1 MKNLLFFLLIASL
14 LTSCCRRNIHTSVKY
29 EVRDSVSITTQ
40 TRYID
45 TTVHIDSSVS
55 VVRIECDSN
64 NKPQII
70 SNTQTHGSKKT
81 NFSQIDNNTFK
92 IKCPADS
99 LRLIVAF
106 QDSVIRSY
114 RTEKTD
120 TTIVVEEKKGF
131 WARFG
136 EIIKHIGYAIFFMF
150 LGAVVYALL
159 KPFR

>member
-1 MKNLLFFLLIASL
+1 MKDIILIIIAVSL
-14 LTSCCRRNIHTSVKY
+14 LSSCCRKKLHTTIRY

-40 TRYID
+40 TRYVD
-45 TTVHIDSSVS
+45 TTVRIDSSVS
-55 VVRIECDSN
+55 IVRIECDSN

-70 SNTQTHGSKKT
+70 SNTQTHGSRKT
-81 NFSQIDNNTFK
+81 NVTKLDNNTFK

-99 LRLIVAF
+99 LRLVIAF
-106 QDSVIRSY
+106 QDSLIRSY

-120 TTIVVEEKKGF
+120 TTIVVEDKKGF

-136 EIIKHIGYAIFFMF
+136 EIIKHIGYALFFMF
-150 LGAVVYALL
+150 LGSVIYALL

>member
-1 MKNLLFFLLIASL
+1 MKNILFLIFLLSL

-70 SNTQTHGSKKT
+70 SNTQTHGPRKT
-81 NFSQIDNNTFK
+81 NISQIDNNTFK

-99 LRLIVAF
+99 LRLIIAF

-131 WARFG
+131 WAHITQ
-136 EIIKHIGYAIFFMF
+136 IIAHLFYILIALFTG
-150 LGAVVYALL
+150 ALL
-159 KPFR
+159 YTILKR

>member
-1 MKNLLFFLLIASL
+1 MKNLLLLFLLASL

-70 SNTQTHGSKKT
+70 SNKQTHGTRKT
-81 NFSQIDNNTFK
+81 TITKLDNNTFK
-92 IKCPADS
+92 FKSEADS
-99 LRLIVAF
+99 LRIRVDYLEN
-106 QDSVIRSY
+106 VIRSY

-131 WARFG
+131 WAKFG

>member
-1 MKNLLFFLLIASL
+1 MKYSLAVILLASL

-70 SNTQTHGSKKT
+70 SNTQTHGRTKIVLTKFDQS
-81 NFSQIDNNTFK
+81 TFK
-92 IKCPADS
+92 IKCEADS
-99 LRLIVAF
+99 LRLVIAY
-106 QDSVIRSY
+106 QDSIIRSY
-114 RTEKTD
+114 RAEKTD

-131 WARFG
+131 WAHIKQ
-136 EIIKHIGYAIFFMF
+136 IIAHLFYTLIALFTG
-150 LGAVVYALL
+150 ALL
-159 KPFR
+159 YIILKR

>member
-1 MKNLLFFLLIASL
+1 MKNLLLLFLLASL

-45 TTVHIDSSVS
+45 TVVPRDSIIYD
-55 VVRIECDSN
+55 VRIDCDSN
-64 NKPQII
+64 NKPRI
-70 SNTQTHGSKKT
+70 SSQNHTSGNGKINISQTSS
-81 NFSQIDNNTFK
+81 NSFK
-92 IKCPADS
+92 IKCEADS
-99 LRLIVAF
+99 LRLVIAF

-120 TTIVVEEKKGF
+120 TTIVVEEKQGF
-131 WARFG
+131 WAKFG

-150 LGAVVYALL
+150 LGAVIYALL

>member
-1 MKNLLFFLLIASL
+1 MKNLFLLILLTSL

-55 VVRIECDSN
+55 VVRIECDSK

-70 SNTQTHGSKKT
+70 SNTQTHGSRKT
-81 NFSQIDNNTFK
+81 NITKLDNNTFK
-92 IKCPADS
+92 FKSEADS
-99 LRLIVAF
+99 LRLVIAY

-114 RTEKTD
+114 RAEKTD

-131 WARFG
+131 WASLAEVFRHVIY
-136 EIIKHIGYAIFFMF
+136 IIGVGILFIVLF
-150 LGAVVYALL
+150 L
-159 KPFR
+159 FIRR